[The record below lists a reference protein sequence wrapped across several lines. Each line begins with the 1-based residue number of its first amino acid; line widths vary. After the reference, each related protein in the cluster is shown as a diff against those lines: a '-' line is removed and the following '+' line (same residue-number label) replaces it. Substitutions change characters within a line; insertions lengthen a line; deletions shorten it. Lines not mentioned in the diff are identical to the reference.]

1 MAHPLREF
9 RDRNGLRLE
18 DLAARVGASI
28 SMLSRIE
35 AGRARPSFK
44 LLKRLVEETG
54 TSADEFLSY
63 ESPDAVPAPASTEG
77 APA

>member
-1 MAHPLREF
+1 
-9 RDRNGLRLE
+9 
-18 DLAARVGASI
+18 
-28 SMLSRIE
+28 MLSRIE